1 MKAKINLELC
11 DNTTPSDLEKHGV
24 TEKFL
29 KILYINAFE
38 ELMGEL
44 KAEGMEYSL
53 NVEIED
59 NTIQN

>member
-1 MKAKINLELC
+1 MKAIINLELW
-11 DNTTPSDLEKHGV
+11 DNTTPSDLEKYGV
-24 TEKFL
+24 TEKVL